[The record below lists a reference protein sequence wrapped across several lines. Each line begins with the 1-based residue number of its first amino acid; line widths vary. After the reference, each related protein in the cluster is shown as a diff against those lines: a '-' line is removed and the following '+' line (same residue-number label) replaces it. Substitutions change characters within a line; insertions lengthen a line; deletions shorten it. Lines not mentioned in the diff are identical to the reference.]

1 MEAWG
6 EEDKLRL
13 SLEALPD
20 KELAAALRLLVG
32 DDQEYPSRAFI
43 PLLLRKDGAQAAAA
57 MPTFDGRGLVPLAPP
72 GAPVAAVPMVVSS
85 DDSRK
90 EEEEEEDEERDSEAT
105 PEGMGETSPL
115 RKADLL
121 YTMPDDDE
129 YDDLQRGEPPVILT
143 RGRSALVS

>member
-1 MEAWG
+1 M
-6 EEDKLRL
+6 
-13 SLEALPD
+13 
-20 KELAAALRLLVG
+20 AAR
-32 DDQEYPSRAFI
+32 
-43 PLLLRKDGAQAAAA
+43 
-57 MPTFDGRGLVPLAPP
+57 PTFDGRGFVLPAPP
-72 GAPVAAVPMVVSS
+72 AVPAATALVEVSS
-85 DDSRK
+85 DDSHK
-90 EEEEEEDEERDSEAT
+90 EEEEEEDKERDSEAT